1 MAQQH
6 DDECDAALFRGLAH
20 HLAGFHLRRQA
31 NEKYRIHWLE
41 AVFSAKTPRNNDK
54 TLEQLRRIAQELI
67 EVANEMHPPARPPE
81 AVPLYYIQDTRS
93 FIGNCPVF
101 WGPDGNGYTTDLR
114 HAGKYT
120 FEKAMRQHFMR
131 DTDLPWL
138 CDEIDAIQRPTV
150 DQQDMRK
157 RSTQQASMRRKAT
170 DHGIVRD

>member
-1 MAQQH
+1 MTQQH
-6 DDECDAALFRGLAH
+6 DDARDAALFRGLARH
-20 HLAGFHLRRQA
+20 WPSFRVWHQQD
-31 NEKYRIHWLE
+31 EKNRIHKME
-41 AVFSAKTPRNNDK
+41 AIFSAKALCNEK
-54 TLEQLRRIAQELI
+54 ALEQLRRVAGEII

-114 HAGKYT
+114 QAGKYT

-170 DHGIVRD
+170 DRGILRD